1 VSFTKDGHF
10 GGGDFEADE
19 FVGGVEV
26 EKDLEVGSGGF

>member
-1 VSFTKDGHF
+1 MSFTKDGHF